1 MTSCGHEKSAYPLYA
16 QKSDTKGLLICFVSD
31 RLAALLYRV
40 PVLICE
46 VSIPQNPKK
55 SKGILE
61 IGNMTKAG
69 RTVHVLSDCITG
81 YDKKKLP
88 EMLDYYTQKG
98 CCVETLQEVM

>member
-1 MTSCGHEKSAYPLYA
+1 MATKKARTLCTRK
-16 QKSDTKGLLICFVSD
+16 KSDTKGLLICFVSD

-61 IGNMTKAG
+61 GGNMTKAG
-69 RTVHVLSDCITG
+69 HTVHVLSACITG
-81 YDKKKLP
+81 YDKKLP
-88 EMLDYYTQKG
+88 EMLDYYTQKS
-98 CCVETLQEVM
+98 CRVETR